1 MIKLYGQGQYKTIW
15 SWDNVIIATQEVI
28 EGVMGALMREDQE
41 EASNSVSESV
51 HCCWSGL
58 LSRVLLV
65 VILGTVVH

>member
-51 HCCWSGL
+51 H
-58 LSRVLLV
+58 
-65 VILGTVVH
+65 